1 MIRLRRADY
10 EAQLPELK
18 TKASKDSVREFLH
31 CITDARLRADCA
43 AVSKLM
49 RQATKARAKMWG
61 SSIVGFGNYHYTYAS
76 GRQGD
81 WFLTGFS
88 PRKRNLTLYI
98 MPGFKRYA
106 RLLATL
112 GKFKTAKSC
121 LYIKNL
127 EKIDLPTLSRLINQS
142 IKDMAKAHG

>member
-1 MIRLRRADY
+1 MA
-10 EAQLPELK
+10 ELK
-18 TKASKDSVREFLH
+18 TNASKDSVREFLH

-61 SSIVGFGNYHYTYAS
+61 SSIVGFGSYHYTYAS

-88 PRKRNLTLYI
+88 PRKQSLTLYI

-106 RLLATL
+106 GLLATL

-127 EKIDLPTLSRLINQS
+127 EQIDLPTLSKLSNQS
-142 IKDMAKAHG
+142 VKDMVKAHG

>member
-1 MIRLRRADY
+1 
-10 EAQLPELK
+10 LPELK

-88 PRKRNLTLYI
+88 PRKQSLTLYI

-106 RLLATL
+106 GLLATL